1 MKSAV
6 KEVFDTRK
14 NLKTRRWFKPALP
27 CNIYRQLLFYSLGVN
42 KTIFRDRKNARVA
55 PKTQWKGKTWVSG
68 LPNWAKGEEIQA
80 SQRQTTEKS
89 SILSEGGTPLQ
100 KPLCAAP
107 WGRLLSFLVW
117 KGVNTLPIL
126 VWNRVW
132 FSRELRSVWTYLS
145 FRFQMSKKEREFAF
159 FVCSNLSNDN
169 IISAQNPG
177 LKTGMDFRG
186 LVWKRAWKITFFGLK

>member
-14 NLKTRRWFKPALP
+14 NLKTSRWFKPALT
-27 CNIYRQLLFYSLGVN
+27 CHICRQLLFYSLGVN

-100 KPLCAAP
+100 KPLCAAA
-107 WGRLLSFLVW
+107 WGRLFFL
-117 KGVNTLPIL
+117 
-126 VWNRVW
+126 
-132 FSRELRSVWTYLS
+132 
-145 FRFQMSKKEREFAF
+145 
-159 FVCSNLSNDN
+159 
-169 IISAQNPG
+169 
-177 LKTGMDFRG
+177 
-186 LVWKRAWKITFFGLK
+186 FGLKRGKHFAHFGLESGLVFEGTTECMNVFIVSIPNE